1 VTGAQRLVDA
11 AKQTHAELGEIL
23 LDLQTAQRRLARLR
37 SELGYAVTLYN
48 SGGVTELPDDDH
60 HDPRD

>member
-11 AKQTHAELGEIL
+11 AKQTHAELGEVV
-23 LDLQTAQRRLARLR
+23 LDLQGMQRRLARLR
-37 SELGYAVTLYN
+37 SVLAYAVTLYD
-48 SGGVTELPDDDH
+48 SGAVIELPDDDH